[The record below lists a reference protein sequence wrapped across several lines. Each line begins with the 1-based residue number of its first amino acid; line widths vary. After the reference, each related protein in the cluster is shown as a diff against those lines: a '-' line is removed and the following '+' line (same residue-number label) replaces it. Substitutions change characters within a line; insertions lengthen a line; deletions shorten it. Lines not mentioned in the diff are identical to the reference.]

1 MKKVNSKRVIDQ
13 AHRIQGQMK
22 GLEKMVVDN
31 KYCVDIIRLSL
42 AIQKSLQSLNQKVL
56 ENHLEE
62 HVGHQFRL
70 GQDKKVIKELLEIY
84 YLKNK

>member
-1 MKKVNSKRVIDQ
+1 MKTHNQKPLINQIHRV
-13 AHRIQGQMK
+13 QGQMH
-22 GLEKMVVDN
+22 GLEKMIKEN
-31 KYCVDIIRLSL
+31 KYCLDIIGLSL

-70 GQDKKVIKELLEIY
+70 GQDKKVIKELSEIY
-84 YLKNK
+84 NLKNK

>member
-1 MKKVNSKRVIDQ
+1 MKENNHKQLINQIHRV
-13 AHRIQGQMK
+13 QGQMT
-22 GLEKMVVDN
+22 GLEKMIAEN

-56 ENHLEE
+56 ENHLSE
-62 HVGHQFRL
+62 HVGHQFKM
-70 GQDKKVIKELLEIY
+70 GQDKKVIKELSEIY